1 MSCSPPQGQASHP
14 GSYLN
19 VDVVEV
25 KVGGEVIGHVGQHHR
40 VLEHG
45 EHRVHA

>member
-1 MSCSPPQGQASHP
+1 MSCCPPQGQASHP

-25 KVGGEVIGHVGQHHR
+25 KVGGEVVGHVGEHDG
-40 VLEHG
+40 VLEQR
-45 EHRVHA
+45 EY

>member
-1 MSCSPPQGQASHP
+1 MSCCPPQGQASHP
-14 GSYLN
+14 GPYLN

-25 KVGGEVIGHVGQHHR
+25 KVRREVVRHVGQDHR